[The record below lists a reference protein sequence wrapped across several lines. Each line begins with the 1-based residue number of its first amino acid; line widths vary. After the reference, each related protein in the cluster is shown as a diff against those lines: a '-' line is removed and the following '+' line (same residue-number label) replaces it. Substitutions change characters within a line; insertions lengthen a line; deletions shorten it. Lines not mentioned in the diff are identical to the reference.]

1 MAYYA
6 RFSKFLR
13 LHRPFPAIVCACV
26 HILAGVCVHVPQLYR
41 HRTHILRMI
50 SRFCCG
56 IATRDNSRHGR
67 LNIVQRSSRDM
78 RAPWCGEHLAT
89 YAHQTRGARLCET
102 CEITLAR
109 SVCITGL
116 CETCA
121 KHVQRKGRAEC
132 AVKTRKAHARN
143 APCPSRRYVR
153 TTPAKMRKHAQVMEG
168 NGRCKR
174 TKFAKSDIS
183 GYFWIFLI

>member
-78 RAPWCGEHLAT
+78 RALWCGEHLAT

-102 CEITLAR
+102 C
-109 SVCITGL
+109 
-116 CETCA
+116 A

-132 AVKTRKAHARN
+132 AGENSQGARAKRAVPVTTVRAHNTSQNAHTRASYGGEWSMQTYEI
-143 APCPSRRYVR
+143 C
-153 TTPAKMRKHAQVMEG
+153 Q
-168 NGRCKR
+168 
-174 TKFAKSDIS
+174 I
-183 GYFWIFLI
+183 